1 MAVNTVLAE
10 KARPNKRGW
19 NLKQYHWK
27 KGQSGNAKGR
37 LPGSRNKLQ
46 EDFFESLV
54 KAWTKYGDAAL
65 MAAAMT
71 TPTDFVRI
79 VAALMPRD
87 VEVSV
92 TSNMKLERMSTVELR
107 TLIREYR
114 GGVGDRLEASRAEN
128 GVFQVGETVRSD
140 TGEASSPADEQ
151 TDPSKP
157 R

>member
-1 MAVNTVLAE
+1 MNVASTQ
-10 KARPNKRGW
+10 KISQPSRRGKH
-19 NLKQYHWK
+19 LKPYHWK
-27 KGQSGNAKGR
+27 PGQSGNPKGR
-37 LPGSRNKLQ
+37 TVGSRNKLQ
-46 EDFFESLV
+46 DDFFESLV

-87 VEVSV
+87 LEVAITNIKV
-92 TSNMKLERMSTVELR
+92 ERMSTSELESILAGLHQDYGN
-107 TLIREYR
+107 LIEATKTEEAVYR
-114 GGVGDRLEASRAEN
+114 
-128 GVFQVGETVRSD
+128 VGETVRSD
-140 TGEASSPADEQ
+140 TGEAPSPADGK